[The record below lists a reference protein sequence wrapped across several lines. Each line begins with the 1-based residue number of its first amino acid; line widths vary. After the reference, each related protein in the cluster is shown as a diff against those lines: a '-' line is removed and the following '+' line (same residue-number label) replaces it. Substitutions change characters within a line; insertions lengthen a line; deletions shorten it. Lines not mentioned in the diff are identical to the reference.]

1 MLNTTIYKKPYVP
14 VFPKECLPA
23 PDAVKGRGLPYLRS
37 VLEVIGRGVALR
49 EGEVY
54 LQRTVRGEQIR
65 RAVSAIKVEILGFKV
80 RFADSRDEEMVFTA
94 TPQEA
99 EALIRAVLRQCA
111 PDPEKVEYQYLQT
124 INASFIM
131 EHGSLDESDYE
142 KIFAKQTLMAMLR
155 STPDAHGKIRY
166 GDTLHGTYY
175 NGAHPFTHGVI
186 VPRPRWAEDADSRI
200 HFCAEPY
207 IPYLLDSGGLDT
219 SGGPFFC
226 AGREH
231 FAFVS
236 EEERLFW
243 CFGHDGA
250 CANGG
255 IHFPCRSNR
264 WALNPACGI

>member
-1 MLNTTIYKKPYVP
+1 MLNTTTYKQPYVP

-37 VLEVIGRGVALR
+37 VLEIVGRGVALR

-54 LQRTVRGEQIR
+54 IQRTVRGEQIR

-94 TPQEA
+94 TPQEE

-111 PDPEKVEYQYLQT
+111 PDPEKVEYQYLHT

-131 EHGSLDESDYE
+131 EHGDLDESDFE
-142 KIFAKQTLMAMLR
+142 KIFNAQKLMATLR
-155 STPDAHGKIRY
+155 LGAQAHNTPFP
-166 GDTLHGTYY
+166 GDTLQGAYY
-175 NGAHPFTHGVI
+175 NGSHPFTHGI
-186 VPRPRWAEDADSRI
+186 ILSRPRWAAEGDTRI
-200 HFCAEPY
+200 HFCAQPY
-207 IPYLLDSGGLDT
+207 VPYLCSDGALDT
-219 SGGPFFC
+219 SGGPFF
-226 AGREH
+226 AAQKKH
-231 FAFVS
+231 FSFLG

-250 CANGG
+250 CSNGG

-264 WALNPACGI
+264 WQLSEDAGI